1 MASSGRSRD
10 GGEERGIQEVSLLF
24 QPSVSRLPLGG
35 QMGPLQVDALKEEIG
50 RCTEKLS
57 ASEEAVQRE
66 GAAQLHSAMLDI
78 WSLGAGELSR
88 KRGRY
93 RLRRDSVRTTW
104 ILGTV

>member
-1 MASSGRSRD
+1 M
-10 GGEERGIQEVSLLF
+10 
-24 QPSVSRLPLGG
+24 
-35 QMGPLQVDALKEEIG
+35 DALKEEIG

-88 KRGRY
+88 READIACDEIRCVGHMDYPLAQYGHRY
-93 RLRRDSVRTTW
+93 NIYGLALGGLRD
-104 ILGTV
+104 